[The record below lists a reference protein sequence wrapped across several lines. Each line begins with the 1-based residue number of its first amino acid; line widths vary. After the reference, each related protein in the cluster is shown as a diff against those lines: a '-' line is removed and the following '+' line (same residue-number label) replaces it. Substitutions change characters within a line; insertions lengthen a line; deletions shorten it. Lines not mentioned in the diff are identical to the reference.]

1 MFAEGYAK
9 ARLYAKGRMK
19 SGQMNRTEKAYAAW
33 LEAEK
38 HAGRIM
44 AYWFEALKLKI
55 AEGACFYTPDFLVL
69 RPDGTLELH
78 EVKGSPAI
86 FADDAKVKVKA
97 CATQYPFPVFV
108 VSQRKKFRRWL
119 GCPVL
124 LRMFSMARTKNRDL
138 NFAARR
144 CSSSPCSRRRQS
156 ENSANWKLGKGE
168 VPRRSNFKSSVRIS
182 LALS

>member
-1 MFAEGYAK
+1 MFAEGYTAAIAK

-33 LEAEK
+33 HEAEK

-44 AYWFEALKLKI
+44 AYWFEALKQKI

-97 CATQYPFPVFV
+97 CATQYPFPVFDV
-108 VSQRKKFRRWL
+108 FPKK
-119 GCPVL
+119 
-124 LRMFSMARTKNRDL
+124 
-138 NFAARR
+138 
-144 CSSSPCSRRRQS
+144 
-156 ENSANWKLGKGE
+156 
-168 VPRRSNFKSSVRIS
+168 KSSGSGWDVQC
-182 LALS
+182 

>member
-38 HAGRIM
+38 HAGRIT

-55 AEGACFYTPDFLVL
+55 AEGACFYTPDFLVM

-78 EVKGSPAI
+78 EVTGSPAI

-108 VSQRKKFRRWL
+108 VFPKK
-119 GCPVL
+119 
-124 LRMFSMARTKNRDL
+124 
-138 NFAARR
+138 
-144 CSSSPCSRRRQS
+144 
-156 ENSANWKLGKGE
+156 
-168 VPRRSNFKSSVRIS
+168 KSSGGGWNVQCY
-182 LALS
+182 

>member
-1 MFAEGYAK
+1 
-9 ARLYAKGRMK
+9 MK

-38 HAGRIM
+38 HAGRIT

-78 EVKGSPAI
+78 EVKGAPAI

-108 VSQRKKFRRWL
+108 VFPKK
-119 GCPVL
+119 
-124 LRMFSMARTKNRDL
+124 
-138 NFAARR
+138 
-144 CSSSPCSRRRQS
+144 
-156 ENSANWKLGKGE
+156 
-168 VPRRSNFKSSVRIS
+168 KSSGGGWDVQCY
-182 LALS
+182 

>member
-33 LEAEK
+33 LETEK
-38 HAGRIM
+38 HAGRIT

-78 EVKGSPAI
+78 EVKGSPRI
-86 FADDAKVKVKA
+86 FADDSKVKVKA
-97 CATQYPFPVFV
+97 CATQFPFPVFV
-108 VSQRKKFRRWL
+108 VFPKK
-119 GCPVL
+119 
-124 LRMFSMARTKNRDL
+124 
-138 NFAARR
+138 
-144 CSSSPCSRRRQS
+144 
-156 ENSANWKLGKGE
+156 
-168 VPRRSNFKSSVRIS
+168 KSSGGGWDVQCY
-182 LALS
+182 

>member
-1 MFAEGYAK
+1 MYAEGYAAAAAK
-9 ARLYAKGRMK
+9 ARLYAKGRLK
-19 SGQMNRTEKAYAAW
+19 SGQMNRTEKAYSNF
-33 LEAEK
+33 LESEK
-38 HAGRIM
+38 HAGRIT

-108 VSQRKKFRRWL
+108 VFPKK
-119 GCPVL
+119 
-124 LRMFSMARTKNRDL
+124 
-138 NFAARR
+138 
-144 CSSSPCSRRRQS
+144 
-156 ENSANWKLGKGE
+156 
-168 VPRRSNFKSSVRIS
+168 KSSGGGWDVQ
-182 LALS
+182 AY

>member
-38 HAGRIM
+38 HAGRIT

-78 EVKGSPAI
+78 EVKGSLRI
-86 FADDAKVKVKA
+86 FQEDAKVKAKV
-97 CATQYPFPVFV
+97 CADMYPFPVKV
-108 VSQRKKFRRWL
+108 VWPRKKKDGGGWEE
-119 GCPVL
+119 
-124 LRMFSMARTKNRDL
+124 M
-138 NFAARR
+138 
-144 CSSSPCSRRRQS
+144 QY
-156 ENSANWKLGKGE
+156 
-168 VPRRSNFKSSVRIS
+168 
-182 LALS
+182 